1 MASMKDF
8 LNTYYQRLIFNEMSY
23 EQFVTFCEY
32 IKGGNATSKQKEWAK
47 KFLQKNATTGEYTI
61 DADTGLYKREDVPI
75 PSDATEGLGDVTH
88 TPEEWE
94 KLYKA
99 FRSTFQRMEASRDDL
114 SDEAKDFLDKHF
126 GTTKVFQPAK
136 ITAVGKNKIENDL
149 YHLLQNNRSVLE
161 GRLRSAYPPVL
172 SDDFT
177 YDNLLDAI
185 KVPPTTAGTSI
196 PPKYQTDT
204 NVRDRVMNAVS
215 YVDGERMPLQTQHG
229 VTVPNFTGYENWID
243 NSVQPGNLAA
253 FAAECD
259 SMLRKIRSE
268 KKVREAFS
276 SYDGGKITGP
286 LNKALNDQKYDDAN
300 SEDYVQPKRYE
311 KLSIT
316 EKISE
321 WCADKYSDYF
331 EKYAKLKGDTL
342 YFSDEAKLICKNLP
356 DDLKKTDNLDTV
368 LTALSKTKEKLTAK
382 HQLKAIKHL
391 EWFEKTMGELKN
403 AKNMKKTYAGALQHG
418 GQLRELVKEV
428 MIKAVNESESDP
440 SAIDKAKTALEMLS
454 ALHFGFTTSKIMDT
468 IKDTDFTLFS
478 DGNLSWNKNET
489 MQFVTKALDRT
500 VKWAFMGIGYGITI
514 AKNAISLSQTKIK
527 RYSDKNGNLAAAHK
541 DHLDINANKKQ
552 ALENEL
558 NANRQL
564 RTNTQI
570 DLDTLQA
577 GRSYDDTE
585 SAFTTGISTNEAK
598 LNNITNAVN
607 ALKSAL
613 QVYYTRGAHP
623 DIVDAT
629 ELENWLEEVE
639 NGLAQATVPTT
650 TPQHNNV
657 MVGTRLN
664 AHVATIKREWGNI
677 QKYRTDLKNNQDS
690 LNDLVNGKQLID
702 ELNQRIPEQ
711 EKAFANWDTT
721 HTDKME
727 ELVKYWNRLETG
739 RNTKTGPMYNWW
751 LLKSAKQAQD
761 DFNTEKASI
770 IAKYNASHSIAA

>member
-1 MASMKDF
+1 MHMASMKDF

-47 KFLQKNATTGEYTI
+47 KYLRKDVATGKYTI
-61 DADTGLYKREDVPI
+61 DANTGLYEREDVPI

-99 FRSTFQRMEASRDDL
+99 FRSTFQRMASSRDDL
-114 SDEAKDFLDKHF
+114 SGDAKDFLDKHF

-136 ITAVGKNKIENDL
+136 ITAVGKDKIENDL
-149 YHLLQNNRSVLE
+149 YTLLLNHKSVLE
-161 GRLRSAYPPVL
+161 KNLKTAYPPVL

-177 YDNLLDAI
+177 YQNLLDAI
-185 KVPPTTAGTSI
+185 KDK
-196 PPKYQTDT
+196 KYQTDT
-204 NVRDRVMNAVS
+204 DVRDRVMNAVS
-215 YVDGERMPLQTQHG
+215 YVDGERMPLQKDYG
-229 VTVPNFTGYENWID
+229 LNVPSFTGYENWID

-259 SMLRKIRSE
+259 SMLKKIRSD
-268 KKVREAFS
+268 KKVREAFG

-321 WCADKYSDYF
+321 WCGDKYSDLF
-331 EKYAKLKGDTL
+331 EKYAKLKGDAL

-428 MIKAVNESESDP
+428 MIKAVKESESDP
-440 SAIDKAKTALEMLS
+440 SAIDKAKTTLEMLS
-454 ALHFGFTTSKIMDT
+454 VLHFGFTTSKIMDT
-468 IKDTDFTLFS
+468 IKDTDFSLFS
-478 DGNLSWNKNET
+478 DSKLSWNKNET

-500 VKWAFMGIGYGITI
+500 VKFAFMGIGYGITM
-514 AKNAISLSQTKIK
+514 AKNAYSLSKTKIK
-527 RYSDKNGNLAAAHK
+527 SYSDEHGNLAGAHK

-564 RTNTQI
+564 RTNTQTN
-570 DLDTLQA
+570 LDTLQA
-577 GRSYDDTE
+577 GRTYADTE
-585 SAFTTGISTNEAK
+585 RAFTTGIRTNEAK
-598 LNNITNAVN
+598 LNNITNAIN

-613 QVYYTRGAHP
+613 QVHYTRGHP
-623 DIVDAT
+623 DIVNAD
-629 ELENWLEEVE
+629 ELADWLEQVE
-639 NGLAQATVPTT
+639 NGLAQATVPPTMPT
-650 TPQHNNV
+650 HGV
-657 MVGTRLN
+657 MVRNGLN
-664 AHVATIKREWGNI
+664 AHVATIQNEWGNI
-677 QKYRTDLKNNQDS
+677 QTYRTDLNKNQKD
-690 LNDLVNGKQLID
+690 LNDLVNGKQIID
-702 ELNQRIPEQ
+702 EMNQRIPEQ
-711 EKAFANWDTT
+711 EAEFANWDTT

-727 ELVKYWNRLETG
+727 ELIKYWNMLETG
-739 RNTKTGPMYNWW
+739 RNTKTGPMYNWFRN
-751 LLKSAKQAQD
+751 LSQKNA
-761 DFNTEKASI
+761 EKRFANDRAGI
-770 IAKYNASHSIAA
+770 IARYNASHSIAA

>member
-47 KFLQKNATTGEYTI
+47 KYLRKNAAGEYTT
-61 DADTGLYKREDVPI
+61 DADTGLYEREDVPI

-99 FRSTFQRMEASRDDL
+99 FRSTFQRMASSRDDL
-114 SDEAKDFLDKHF
+114 SDEAKKFLDEHF
-126 GTTKVFQPAK
+126 GATKVFQPAQ
-136 ITAVGKNKIENDL
+136 ITAVGKHKIENDL
-149 YHLLQNNRSVLE
+149 YPLLQNHKSVLE
-161 GRLRSAYPPVL
+161 GRLKNAYPPVL

-177 YDNLLDAI
+177 YQNLLDAI
-185 KVPPTTAGTSI
+185 KDK
-196 PPKYQTDT
+196 KYQTDT
-204 NVRDRVMNAVS
+204 DVRDRVMNAVS
-215 YVDGERMPLQTQHG
+215 YVDGERMPLQAQYG

-243 NSVQPGNLAA
+243 DSVQPDKLAA

-259 SMLRKIRSE
+259 SMLRKIRSD
-268 KKVREAFS
+268 KKVREAFG

-321 WCADKYSDYF
+321 WCGDKYSDLF
-331 EKYAKLKGDTL
+331 EKYAKLKGDAL

-382 HQLKAIKHL
+382 HQLNAIKHL

-440 SAIDKAKTALEMLS
+440 SAIDKAKTTLEMLS
-454 ALHFGFTTSKIMDT
+454 VLHFGFTTSKIMDT
-468 IKDTDFTLFS
+468 IKDTDFSLFS
-478 DGNLSWNKNET
+478 DSKLSWNKNET

-500 VKWAFMGIGYGITI
+500 VKFAFMGIGYGITM
-514 AKNAISLSQTKIK
+514 AKNAYSLSKTKIK
-527 RYSDKNGNLAAAHK
+527 SYSDEHGNLVGAHK

-564 RTNTQI
+564 RTNTQTN
-570 DLDTLQA
+570 LDNLQA
-577 GRSYDDTE
+577 GRSYADTE
-585 SAFTTGISTNEAK
+585 LAFTTGIRTNEAN

-607 ALKSAL
+607 SLKSAL
-613 QVYYTRGAHP
+613 QAY
-623 DIVDAT
+623 
-629 ELENWLEEVE
+629 
-639 NGLAQATVPTT
+639 
-650 TPQHNNV
+650 
-657 MVGTRLN
+657 
-664 AHVATIKREWGNI
+664 
-677 QKYRTDLKNNQDS
+677 
-690 LNDLVNGKQLID
+690 
-702 ELNQRIPEQ
+702 
-711 EKAFANWDTT
+711 
-721 HTDKME
+721 
-727 ELVKYWNRLETG
+727 
-739 RNTKTGPMYNWW
+739 
-751 LLKSAKQAQD
+751 
-761 DFNTEKASI
+761 
-770 IAKYNASHSIAA
+770 

>member
-32 IKGGNATSKQKEWAK
+32 IKGGNATSKQKDWAK
-47 KFLQKNATTGEYTI
+47 KYLKKDATGKYTI
-61 DADTGLYKREDVPI
+61 DANTGLYEREDVPI

-99 FRSTFQRMEASRDDL
+99 FRSTFQRMASSRDDL
-114 SDEAKDFLDKHF
+114 SDEAKKFLDEHF
-126 GTTKVFQPAK
+126 GATKVFQPAQ
-136 ITAVGKNKIENDL
+136 ITAVGKHKIENDL
-149 YHLLQNNRSVLE
+149 YPLLQNHKSVLE
-161 GRLRSAYPPVL
+161 GRLKNAYPPVL

-177 YDNLLDAI
+177 YQNLLDAI
-185 KVPPTTAGTSI
+185 KDK
-196 PPKYQTDT
+196 KYQTDT
-204 NVRDRVMNAVS
+204 DVRDRVMNAVS
-215 YVDGERMPLQTQHG
+215 YVDGERMPLQAQYG

-243 NSVQPGNLAA
+243 DSVQPDKLAA

-259 SMLRKIRSE
+259 SMLRKIRSD
-268 KKVREAFS
+268 KKVREAFG

-316 EKISE
+316 EKIAE
-321 WCADKYSDYF
+321 WCGDKYSDLF
-331 EKYAKLKGDTL
+331 EKYAKLKGDAL

-382 HQLKAIKHL
+382 HQLNAIKHL

-428 MIKAVNESESDP
+428 MIKAVKESESDS
-440 SAIDKAKTALEMLS
+440 SAIDKAKTTLEMLS
-454 ALHFGFTTSKIMDT
+454 VLHFGFTTSKIMDT
-468 IKDTDFTLFS
+468 IKDTDFSLFS
-478 DGNLSWNKNET
+478 DSKLSWNKNET

-500 VKWAFMGIGYGITI
+500 VKFAFMGIGYGITM
-514 AKNAISLSQTKIK
+514 AKNAYSLSKTKIK
-527 RYSDKNGNLAAAHK
+527 SYSDEHGNLAGAHK

-564 RTNTQI
+564 RTNTQTN
-570 DLDTLQA
+570 LDTLQA
-577 GRSYDDTE
+577 GRSYADTE
-585 SAFTTGISTNEAK
+585 LAFTTGISTNEAN

-613 QVYYTRGAHP
+613 QAYYVNGGHP

-629 ELENWLEEVE
+629 ELQNWLANVE

-650 TPQHNNV
+650 MPTHGV
-657 MVGTRLN
+657 MVRNGLN
-664 AHVATIKREWGNI
+664 AHVATIQNEWGNI
-677 QKYRTDLKNNQDS
+677 QTYRTNLKTNQKN
-690 LNDLVNGKQLID
+690 LNDLVNGKQIID

-711 EKAFANWDTT
+711 EAEFANWDTT

-727 ELVKYWNRLETG
+727 ELVKYWNMLETG
-739 RNTKTGPMYNWW
+739 RNTKTGPMYNWFRN
-751 LLKSAKQAQD
+751 LSQKNA
-761 DFNTEKASI
+761 EKRFANDRAGI
-770 IAKYNASHSIAA
+770 IARYNASHSIAA

>member
-8 LNTYYQRLIFNEMSY
+8 LNTYYQRLIFHEMSY

-47 KFLQKNATTGEYTI
+47 KFLQKNAAGEYTTN
-61 DADTGLYKREDVPI
+61 ADTGLYEREEVPI
-75 PSDATEGLGDVTH
+75 PTDATEGLGDATQSPV
-88 TPEEWE
+88 PEEWE

-99 FRSTFQRMEASRDDL
+99 FRSTFQRMASSRDDL
-114 SDEAKDFLDKHF
+114 SDEAKKFLDKHF

-136 ITAVGKNKIENDL
+136 ITAVGKDKIENDL
-149 YHLLQNNRSVLE
+149 YTLLLNHKSVLE
-161 GRLRSAYPPVL
+161 KNLKTAYPPVL

-177 YDNLLDAI
+177 YQNLLDAI
-185 KVPPTTAGTSI
+185 KDK
-196 PPKYQTDT
+196 KYQTDT
-204 NVRDRVMNAVS
+204 DVRDRVMNAVS
-215 YVDGERMPLQTQHG
+215 YVDGERMPLQAQYG
-229 VTVPNFTGYENWID
+229 VTVPNFTGYENWIE
-243 NSVQPGNLAA
+243 NSVEPGNLAA

-259 SMLRKIRSE
+259 SMLREIHSKE
-268 KKVREAFS
+268 KVRKAFG

-316 EKISE
+316 EKIAE
-321 WCADKYSDYF
+321 WCGDKYSDYF

-428 MIKAVNESESDP
+428 MIKAVKESESDP
-440 SAIDKAKTALEMLS
+440 SAIDKAKTTLEMLS
-454 ALHFGFTTSKIMDT
+454 VLHFGFTTSKIMDT

-514 AKNAISLSQTKIK
+514 AKNAISLSQTKINK
-527 RYSDKNGNLAAAHK
+527 YSDKNGNLAGAHNE
-541 DHLDINANKKQ
+541 HLKRTADNKKT
-552 ALENEL
+552 LENEL
-558 NANRQL
+558 NANRKL
-564 RTNTQI
+564 HTNTQTN
-570 DLDTLQA
+570 LDTLQA
-577 GRSYDDTE
+577 GRSYADTE
-585 SAFTTGISTNEAK
+585 RAFTTGIRTNEAK
-598 LNNITNAVN
+598 LNNITTAIN

-613 QVYYTRGAHP
+613 QTHYVRGPHP
-623 DIVDAT
+623 DIADAT

-639 NGLAQATVPTT
+639 NGLAKATVPTMPT
-650 TPQHNNV
+650 HNV
-657 MVGTRLN
+657 MVRNGLN
-664 AHVATIKREWGNI
+664 AHVGTIQREWGNI
-677 QKYRTDLKNNQDS
+677 QTYRTDLKDNQKS
-690 LNDLVNGKQLID
+690 LNDLVNGKQIID

-711 EKAFANWDTT
+711 EAEFANWDTT

-727 ELVKYWNRLETG
+727 ELVKYWNMLETG

-751 LLKSAKQAQD
+751 FFRSAKNAQKNFD
-761 DFNTEKASI
+761 KKKALK

>member
-1 MASMKDF
+1 MHMASMKDF
-8 LNTYYQRLIFNEMSY
+8 LKTYYQRLIFNEMSY

-47 KFLQKNATTGEYTI
+47 KYLKKNAATGAYEI
-61 DADTGLYKREDVPI
+61 DSSNGLYKREDVPI
-75 PSDATEGLGDVTH
+75 PSDATEGLGDATQIPV
-88 TPEEWE
+88 PEEWE
-94 KLYKA
+94 KLYKV
-99 FRSTFQRMEASRDDL
+99 FRSTFQRMASSRDDL
-114 SDEAKDFLDKHF
+114 SDEAKKFLDEHF
-126 GTTKVFQPAK
+126 GATKVFQPAQ
-136 ITAVGKNKIENDL
+136 ITAVGKHKIENDL
-149 YHLLQNNRSVLE
+149 YTLLLNHKSVLE
-161 GRLRSAYPPVL
+161 KNLKTAYPPVL

-177 YDNLLDAI
+177 YQNLLDAI
-185 KVPPTTAGTSI
+185 KDK
-196 PPKYQTDT
+196 KYQTDT
-204 NVRDRVMNAVS
+204 DVRDRVMNAVS
-215 YVDGERMPLQTQHG
+215 YVDGERMPLQTQYG

-243 NSVQPGNLAA
+243 DSVHPGKLEA
-253 FAAECD
+253 FAAKCD

-268 KKVREAFS
+268 KKVREAFG
-276 SYDGGKITGP
+276 SYGGSKITDP

-316 EKISE
+316 EKIAE
-321 WCADKYSDYF
+321 WCGDKYSDYF

-428 MIKAVNESESDP
+428 MIKAVNESESDS
-440 SAIDKAKTALEMLS
+440 SAIDKAKTTLEMLS
-454 ALHFGFTTSKIMDT
+454 VLHFGFTTSKIMDT
-468 IKDTDFTLFS
+468 IKDTDFSLFS
-478 DGNLSWNKNET
+478 DSKLSWNKNET

-500 VKWAFMGIGYGITI
+500 VKFAFMGIGYGITI
-514 AKNAISLSQTKIK
+514 AKNAYSLSKTKIK
-527 RYSDKNGNLAAAHK
+527 SYSDKNGNLAAAHK

-552 ALENEL
+552 ALKDEL
-558 NANRQL
+558 DANRQL
-564 RTNTQI
+564 RTNTQT
-570 DLDTLQA
+570 DLDNLQL
-577 GRSYDDTE
+577 GRSYADTE
-585 SAFTTGISTNEAK
+585 SAFTTGISTNETK
-598 LNNITNAVN
+598 LNDITNAVN

-613 QVYYTRGAHP
+613 QVYYNTRGAHP
-623 DIVDAT
+623 DIVNADA
-629 ELENWLEEVE
+629 LADWLEQVE

-650 TPQHNNV
+650 MPAPAGI
-657 MVGTRLN
+657 MVQGTSLPS
-664 AHVATIKREWGNI
+664 HVAKIRAEWGNI
-677 QKYRTDLKNNQDS
+677 QTYRTDLKKNQDS
-690 LNDLVNGKQLID
+690 LNDLVNGKQIID

-711 EKAFANWDTT
+711 EAQFANWDTT
-721 HTDKME
+721 HTDKMD
-727 ELVKYWNRLETG
+727 ELVKYWNMLETG

-751 LLKSAKQAQD
+751 LHKSAKNAQK
-761 DFNTEKASI
+761 DFDTEKASI

>member
-1 MASMKDF
+1 M
-8 LNTYYQRLIFNEMSY
+8 
-23 EQFVTFCEY
+23 
-32 IKGGNATSKQKEWAK
+32 
-47 KFLQKNATTGEYTI
+47 
-61 DADTGLYKREDVPI
+61 
-75 PSDATEGLGDVTH
+75 
-88 TPEEWE
+88 
-94 KLYKA
+94 
-99 FRSTFQRMEASRDDL
+99 
-114 SDEAKDFLDKHF
+114 DEHF
-126 GTTKVFQPAK
+126 GAIKVFQPAQ
-136 ITAVGKNKIENDL
+136 ITAVGKHKIENDL
-149 YHLLQNNRSVLE
+149 YPLLLNHKSVLE
-161 GRLRSAYPPVL
+161 SRLKSAYPPVL

-177 YDNLLDAI
+177 YQNLLDAI
-185 KVPPTTAGTSI
+185 KDK
-196 PPKYQTDT
+196 KYQTDT
-204 NVRDRVMNAVS
+204 DVRDRVMNAVS
-215 YVDGERMPLQTQHG
+215 YVDGERMPLQAQYG

-243 NSVQPGNLAA
+243 DSVHPGKLEA
-253 FAAECD
+253 FAAKCD
-259 SMLRKIRSE
+259 SMLRKIHSDE
-268 KKVREAFS
+268 KVRKAFG
-276 SYDGGKITGP
+276 SYGGSKITDP

-321 WCADKYSDYF
+321 WCGDKYSDYF

-391 EWFEKTMGELKN
+391 KWFEETMGELKN

-440 SAIDKAKTALEMLS
+440 SAIDKAKTTLEMLS
-454 ALHFGFTTSKIMDT
+454 VLHFGFTTSKIMDT

-541 DHLDINANKKQ
+541 DHLKINANKKQ
-552 ALENEL
+552 ALEDEL

-564 RTNTQI
+564 HTNTQTK
-570 DLDTLQA
+570 LNNLQL
-577 GRSYDDTE
+577 GRTYADTE
-585 SAFTTGISTNEAK
+585 RAFTTGISTNEAELAK
-598 LNNITNAVN
+598 VLPKITPEVT

-613 QVYYTRGAHP
+613 QSYYVNGGHHP

-629 ELENWLEEVE
+629 ELENWLAQIE
-639 NGLAQATVPTT
+639 NALNDSTQLTMPRPSGI
-650 TPQHNNV
+650 
-657 MVGTRLN
+657 MVRPPLTSHVTRIG
-664 AHVATIKREWGNI
+664 AEWRNI
-677 QKYRTDLKNNQDS
+677 QTYRTDLKKNQDS
-690 LNDLVNGKQLID
+690 LNDLVNGKQIID

-711 EKAFANWDTT
+711 EAEFANWDTT

-727 ELVKYWNRLETG
+727 ELVKYWNMLETG

-751 LLKSAKQAQD
+751 LKSAKKAQD
-761 DFNTEKASI
+761 DFNKEKAI
-770 IAKYNASHSIAA
+770 KIAKYNASHSIAA

>member
-1 MASMKDF
+1 MHMASMKDF

-47 KFLQKNATTGEYTI
+47 KYLRKNAATGDYEI
-61 DADTGLYKREDVPI
+61 DSNGLYKREDVPI

-99 FRSTFQRMEASRDDL
+99 FRSTFQRMASSRDDL
-114 SDEAKDFLDKHF
+114 SDEAKKFLDEHF
-126 GTTKVFQPAK
+126 GATKVFQPAQ
-136 ITAVGKNKIENDL
+136 ITAVGKHKIENDL
-149 YHLLQNNRSVLE
+149 YPLLQNHKSVLE

-177 YDNLLDAI
+177 YQNLLDAI
-185 KVPPTTAGTSI
+185 KDK
-196 PPKYQTDT
+196 KYQTDT
-204 NVRDRVMNAVS
+204 DVRDRVMNAVS
-215 YVDGERMPLQTQHG
+215 YVDGERMPLQAQHG

-243 NSVQPGNLAA
+243 DSVHPGKLEA

-268 KKVREAFS
+268 KKVREAFG
-276 SYDGGKITGP
+276 SYGGSKITDP

-316 EKISE
+316 EKIAE
-321 WCADKYSDYF
+321 WCGDKYSDYF

-440 SAIDKAKTALEMLS
+440 SAIDKAKTTLEMLS
-454 ALHFGFTTSKIMDT
+454 VLHFGFTTSKIMDT
-468 IKDTDFTLFS
+468 IKDTDFSLFS
-478 DGNLSWNKNET
+478 DSKLLWNKNET

-500 VKWAFMGIGYGITI
+500 VKFAFMGIGYGITI
-514 AKNAISLSQTKIK
+514 AKNAYSLSKTKIK
-527 RYSDKNGNLAAAHK
+527 KYSDKNGNLAAAHNE
-541 DHLDINANKKQ
+541 HLNINANKKQ
-552 ALENEL
+552 ALKDEL
-558 NANRQL
+558 DANRQL
-564 RTNTQI
+564 RTNTQTN
-570 DLDTLQA
+570 LNNLQL
-577 GRSYDDTE
+577 GRPYADTE
-585 SAFTTGISTNEAK
+585 RAFTTGISTNEAK

-613 QVYYTRGAHP
+613 QAYYVNGGHP
-623 DIVDAT
+623 DIVNANN
-629 ELENWLEEVE
+629 LQNWLEQVE
-639 NGLAQATVPTT
+639 NGLAQATVPTM
-650 TPQHNNV
+650 PAAALN
-657 MVGTRLN
+657 MVRSGGTLE
-664 AHVATIKREWGNI
+664 AHVAKILAEWGNI
-677 QKYRTDLKNNQDS
+677 QTYRTDLKKNQDS
-690 LNDLVNGKQLID
+690 LNDLVNGKQIID

-711 EKAFANWDTT
+711 EAQFANWDTT

-727 ELVKYWNRLETG
+727 ELVKYWNMLETG

-751 LLKSAKQAQD
+751 FFRSAKNAQKNFD
-761 DFNTEKASI
+761 KKKAI
-770 IAKYNASHSIAA
+770 KIAQYNASHSIAA

>member
-1 MASMKDF
+1 MHMASMKDF

-47 KFLQKNATTGEYTI
+47 KYLKKDATGKYTI
-61 DADTGLYKREDVPI
+61 DANTGLYEREDVPI

-99 FRSTFQRMEASRDDL
+99 FRSTFQRMASSRDDL
-114 SDEAKDFLDKHF
+114 SDEAKKFLDEHF
-126 GTTKVFQPAK
+126 GATKVFQPAQ
-136 ITAVGKNKIENDL
+136 ITAVGKHKIENDL
-149 YHLLQNNRSVLE
+149 YPLLQNHKSVLE
-161 GRLRSAYPPVL
+161 GRLKNAYPPVL

-177 YDNLLDAI
+177 YQNLLDAI
-185 KVPPTTAGTSI
+185 KDK
-196 PPKYQTDT
+196 KYQTDT
-204 NVRDRVMNAVS
+204 DVRDRVMNAVS
-215 YVDGERMPLQTQHG
+215 YVDGERMPLQAQYG

-243 NSVQPGNLAA
+243 DSVQPDKLAA

-259 SMLRKIRSE
+259 SMLKKIRSD
-268 KKVREAFS
+268 KKVREAFG
-276 SYDGGKITGP
+276 SYDSGKITGP

-321 WCADKYSDYF
+321 WCGDKYSDLF
-331 EKYAKLKGDTL
+331 EKYAKLKGDAL

-382 HQLKAIKHL
+382 HQLNAIKHL

-428 MIKAVNESESDP
+428 MIKAVKESESDS
-440 SAIDKAKTALEMLS
+440 SAIDKAKTTLEMLS
-454 ALHFGFTTSKIMDT
+454 VLHFGFTTSKIMDT
-468 IKDTDFTLFS
+468 IKDTDFSLFS
-478 DGNLSWNKNET
+478 DSKLSWNKNET

-500 VKWAFMGIGYGITI
+500 VKFAFMGIGYGITM
-514 AKNAISLSQTKIK
+514 AKNAYSLSKTKIK
-527 RYSDKNGNLAAAHK
+527 SYSDEHGNLAGAHK

-564 RTNTQI
+564 RTNTQTN
-570 DLDTLQA
+570 LDTLQA
-577 GRSYDDTE
+577 GRSYADTE
-585 SAFTTGISTNEAK
+585 RAFTTGISTNEAN

-613 QVYYTRGAHP
+613 QAYYVNGGHP

-629 ELENWLEEVE
+629 ELQNWLANVE

-650 TPQHNNV
+650 MPTHGV
-657 MVGTRLN
+657 MVRNGLN
-664 AHVATIKREWGNI
+664 AHVATIQNEWGNI
-677 QKYRTDLKNNQDS
+677 QTYRTNLKTNQKN
-690 LNDLVNGKQLID
+690 LNDLVNGKQIID

-711 EKAFANWDTT
+711 EAEFANWDTT

-727 ELVKYWNRLETG
+727 ELVKYWNMLETG
-739 RNTKTGPMYNWW
+739 RNTKTGPMYNWFRN
-751 LLKSAKQAQD
+751 LSQKNA
-761 DFNTEKASI
+761 EKRFANDRAGI
-770 IAKYNASHSIAA
+770 IARYNASHSIAA

>member
-1 MASMKDF
+1 MHMASMKDF

-47 KFLQKNATTGEYTI
+47 KYLRKNAAGEYTT
-61 DADTGLYKREDVPI
+61 DADTGLYEREDVPI

-99 FRSTFQRMEASRDDL
+99 FRSTFQRMASSRDDL
-114 SDEAKDFLDKHF
+114 SDEAKKFLDEHF
-126 GTTKVFQPAK
+126 GATKVFQPAQ
-136 ITAVGKNKIENDL
+136 ITAVGKHKIENDL
-149 YHLLQNNRSVLE
+149 YPLLQNHKSVLE
-161 GRLRSAYPPVL
+161 GRLKNAYPPVL

-177 YDNLLDAI
+177 YQNLLDAI
-185 KVPPTTAGTSI
+185 KDK
-196 PPKYQTDT
+196 KYQTDT
-204 NVRDRVMNAVS
+204 DVRDRVMNAVS
-215 YVDGERMPLQTQHG
+215 YVDGERMPLQAQYG

-243 NSVQPGNLAA
+243 DSVQPDKLAA

-259 SMLRKIRSE
+259 SMLRKIRSD
-268 KKVREAFS
+268 KKVREAFG

-321 WCADKYSDYF
+321 WCGDKYSDLF
-331 EKYAKLKGDTL
+331 EKYAKLKGDAL

-382 HQLKAIKHL
+382 HQLNAIKHL

-440 SAIDKAKTALEMLS
+440 SAIDKAKTTLEMLS
-454 ALHFGFTTSKIMDT
+454 VLHFGFTTSKIMDT
-468 IKDTDFTLFS
+468 IKDTDFSLFS
-478 DGNLSWNKNET
+478 DSKLSWNKNET

-500 VKWAFMGIGYGITI
+500 VKFAFMGIGYGITM
-514 AKNAISLSQTKIK
+514 AKNAYSLSKTKIK
-527 RYSDKNGNLAAAHK
+527 SYSDEHGNLVGAHK

-564 RTNTQI
+564 RTNTQTN
-570 DLDTLQA
+570 LDNLQA
-577 GRSYDDTE
+577 GRSYADTE
-585 SAFTTGISTNEAK
+585 LAFTTGIRTNEAN

-607 ALKSAL
+607 SLKSAL
-613 QVYYTRGAHP
+613 QAYYVNGGHP

-629 ELENWLEEVE
+629 ELQNWLKEVE

-650 TPQHNNV
+650 KPTHGV
-657 MVGTRLN
+657 MVRNGLN
-664 AHVATIKREWGNI
+664 AHVATIQNEWGNI
-677 QKYRTDLKNNQDS
+677 QTYRTDLKDNQKS
-690 LNDLVNGKQLID
+690 LNDLVNGKQIID

-711 EKAFANWDTT
+711 EAEFANWDTT

-727 ELVKYWNRLETG
+727 ELIKYWNMLETG
-739 RNTKTGPMYNWW
+739 RNTKTGPMYNWFRN
-751 LLKSAKQAQD
+751 LSQKNA
-761 DFNTEKASI
+761 EKRFANDRAGI
-770 IAKYNASHSIAA
+770 IARYNASHSIAA